1 MKIQIYLQQNINLYR
16 QANITTHAFINAP
29 EIDAESI
36 KIKRIS

>member
-16 QANITTHAFINAP
+16 QVNITTHAFINAP